1 MPLASL
7 RALAF
12 LPLALGGLSHAL
24 VAQEP
29 APPPAAASAPV
40 ASEELREKLVPVLE
54 AWQKEA
60 GFPGATACLVLRDGS
75 SIELAVGTTERAGK
89 TPMPAD
95 ARMLAGSIG
104 KTFVAALALQLVAE
118 KKLEL
123 DSLVST
129 HLGEHAWFARLPNA
143 KSMTVRQL
151 MNHTSGLV
159 RYELGE
165 GFLTAFRAEPFRK
178 WKVEEQ
184 LAFLFDTQAP
194 FEVGAGWDYSDTNY
208 LVLGL
213 VVDRLL
219 DLPRERAIEERLLK
233 PLGLGKTFAQSSPS
247 LPGLAQ
253 GYAGAEHPFGAFDA
267 VLDERGKLH
276 FDPSFE
282 GAGGGYVS
290 CAPDLARWVRAYFE
304 GRAFAPELLPQVVE
318 GPLAPMLGRGVRYG
332 LGAILRDAENLG
344 AVRGHSGY
352 FPGYL
357 SEVAYYVEHGIGAA
371 LQVNTSE
378 VSKVRRPLGR
388 VLDQLVRSGLD
399 R

>member
-1 MPLASL
+1 MTLDSL
-7 RALAF
+7 FGPAL
-12 LPLALGGLSHAL
+12 LSLALGCLSHAQ
-24 VAQEP
+24 VAQET
-29 APPPAAASAPV
+29 APPPAAVPAPV
-40 ASEELREKLVPVLE
+40 ASEALREKLLPVLA
-54 AWQKEA
+54 AWQKDA
-60 GFPGATACLVLRDGS
+60 GFPGATACLVFRDGS
-75 SIELAVGTTERAGK
+75 SLELAVGTTERAGE

-123 DSLVST
+123 DSLVSA

-143 KSMTVRQL
+143 KAMTVRQL

-194 FEVGAGWDYSDTNY
+194 FAAGAGWDYSDTNY

-219 DLPRERAIEERLLK
+219 GEPRERAIEERLLK
-233 PLGLGKTFAQSSPS
+233 PLGLGKTFAQSSPT
-247 LPGLAQ
+247 LPGLTQ
-253 GYAGAEHPFGAFDA
+253 GYAGTAQPFGAFDA
-267 VLDERGKLH
+267 VLDAEGKLC

-304 GRAFAPELLPQVVE
+304 GRAFANELLPEVLA
-318 GPLAPMLGRGVRYG
+318 GPLAPMLGRNVRYG
-332 LGAILRDAENLG
+332 LGAILREAKDLG

-357 SEVAYYVEHGIGAA
+357 SEMAYYAEHGIGAA
-371 LQVNTSE
+371 VQVNTSE
-378 VSKVRRPLGR
+378 FAKVKRPLGR
-388 VLDQLVRSGLD
+388 VLDELVRKALEG
-399 R
+399 